1 MPIRRLLALL
11 LLAFAANAQA
21 SDFDSR
27 FTGRT
32 LRFDYFHGGTAK
44 EEHVSLAKLRL
55 EGEWPGSR
63 VHLLDDSNLGKYLF
77 EVIDPAINRAVW
89 TRGFSSIYGE
99 WETTGEAAEGTWR
112 TFHESVRQVPSAAS
126 PVVSHSP

>member
-1 MPIRRLLALL
+1 MPIRLLALA
-11 LLAFAANAQA
+11 LALATALPSHGAG
-21 SDFDSR
+21 SGFDSR

-44 EEHVSLAKLRL
+44 EEHVSLDKLRL

-63 VHLLDDSNLGKYLF
+63 VHLLDDSNLGAYRLQ
-77 EVIDPAINRAVW
+77 VLDAATHQAVW

-99 WETTGEAAEGTWR
+99 WA
-112 TFHESVRQVPSAAS
+112 
-126 PVVSHSP
+126 